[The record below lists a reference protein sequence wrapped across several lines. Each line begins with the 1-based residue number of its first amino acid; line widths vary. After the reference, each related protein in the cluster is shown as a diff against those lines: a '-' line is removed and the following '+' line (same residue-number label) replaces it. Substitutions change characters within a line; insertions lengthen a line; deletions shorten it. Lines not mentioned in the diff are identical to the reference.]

1 MLYYLIFMR
10 IFLASCK
17 GLYLLNNKQ
26 KSQKLHFNTHV
37 RPFLIEVNEVASMIS
52 FDRLNLDTWFTNHK
66 AANGT
71 LPKEKQT
78 WQKEH

>member
-1 MLYYLIFMR
+1 MR

-52 FDRLNLDTWFTNHK
+52 FDRLNLDT
-66 AANGT
+66 
-71 LPKEKQT
+71 
-78 WQKEH
+78 